1 MRIANPASAC
11 SASGCQ
17 WLRKRASLRCFRS
30 SGSAASTAAERGKG
44 DEVVIGGQ
52 QMLGDDG
59 IGEAR
64 ATGRHPEALL
74 QSGEGQV
81 LATPGL
87 LKEGGHQLKEGHPHR
102 HIEGLYQRPP
112 AHSASLRKQP
122 GRANAIT
129 AGQQLLLELT
139 SALIWK

>member
-1 MRIANPASAC
+1 MSN
-11 SASGCQ
+11 
-17 WLRKRASLRCFRS
+17 

-52 QMLGDDG
+52 KMLGDDG

-81 LATPGL
+81 LSTLGL
-87 LKEGGHQLKEGHPHR
+87 LQEGEHQLKGRHPHR
-102 HIEGLYQRPP
+102 HISMHP
-112 AHSASLRKQP
+112 ARFSPASP
-122 GRANAIT
+122 
-129 AGQQLLLELT
+129 
-139 SALIWK
+139 